1 MLRYVTKSG
10 LHGAWHGPRPTYNL
24 YHSLFNLVAKS

>member
-24 YHSLFNLVAKS
+24 YHSLQFSR